1 MTSSRKKKAV
11 KETLFTVGTGLMINW
26 PVSIIFLYI
35 SIETLGL
42 GILGTSVVQTVGM
55 TFVALTRVYA
65 IRMYFTRNEQDRI

>member
-1 MTSSRKKKAV
+1 MTSSRKKKAM

-42 GILGTSVVQTVGM
+42 GVLGTSVVQTVGM

-65 IRMYFTRNEQDRI
+65 IRMYFTRNEQNRI

>member
-1 MTSSRKKKAV
+1 MTSSRKKKAL

-26 PVSIIFLYI
+26 PVSIVFLYI

-42 GILGTSVVQTVGM
+42 GVLGTSVVQTVGM

>member
-42 GILGTSVVQTVGM
+42 GVLGTSVVQTVGM

-65 IRMYFTRNEQDRI
+65 IRMYFTRNEQNRI

>member
-1 MTSSRKKKAV
+1 MTSSRKKKAM

-26 PVSIIFLYI
+26 PVSIVFLYI

-42 GILGTSVVQTVGM
+42 GVLGTSVVQTVGM

>member
-42 GILGTSVVQTVGM
+42 GVLGTSVVQTVGM

>member
-1 MTSSRKKKAV
+1 MTSSRKKKAMR
-11 KETLFTVGTGLMINW
+11 ETLFTVGTGLMINW
-26 PVSIIFLYI
+26 PVSIVFLYI

>member
-1 MTSSRKKKAV
+1 
-11 KETLFTVGTGLMINW
+11 LFTVGTGLMINW

-65 IRMYFTRNEQDRI
+65 IRMYFTRNEQNRI

>member
-26 PVSIIFLYI
+26 PVSIVFLYI

-42 GILGTSVVQTVGM
+42 GVLGTSVVQTVGM

-65 IRMYFTRNEQDRI
+65 IRMYFTRNEQNRI

>member
-1 MTSSRKKKAV
+1 MTSSRKKKAM

-65 IRMYFTRNEQDRI
+65 IRMYFTRNEQNRI

>member
-26 PVSIIFLYI
+26 PVSIVFLYI

-42 GILGTSVVQTVGM
+42 GVLGTSVVQTVGM

>member
-1 MTSSRKKKAV
+1 MTSSRKKKAM

-42 GILGTSVVQTVGM
+42 GVLGTSVVQTVGM

>member
-11 KETLFTVGTGLMINW
+11 KETLFTVGTGLIINW
-26 PVSIIFLYI
+26 PVSIVFLYI

-42 GILGTSVVQTVGM
+42 GVLGTSVVQTVGM

>member
-1 MTSSRKKKAV
+1 MTSSRKKKAM

>member
-26 PVSIIFLYI
+26 PVSIVFLYI

>member
-1 MTSSRKKKAV
+1 MTSSRKKKAM

-26 PVSIIFLYI
+26 PVSIVFLYI

>member
-1 MTSSRKKKAV
+1 MTSSRKKKAM

-26 PVSIIFLYI
+26 PVSIVFLYI

-42 GILGTSVVQTVGM
+42 GVLGTSVVQTVGM

-65 IRMYFTRNEQDRI
+65 IRMYFTRNEQNRI

>member
-26 PVSIIFLYI
+26 PVSIVFLYI

-42 GILGTSVVQTVGM
+42 GVLGTSVVQTVGM

-65 IRMYFTRNEQDRI
+65 IRMYFTRNEQSRI